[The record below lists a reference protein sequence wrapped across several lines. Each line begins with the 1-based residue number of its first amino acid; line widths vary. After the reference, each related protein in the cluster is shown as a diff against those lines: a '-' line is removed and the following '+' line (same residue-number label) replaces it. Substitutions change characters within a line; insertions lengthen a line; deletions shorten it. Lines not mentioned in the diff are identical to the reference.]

1 MALNCSEL
9 VLRTGYFAKAQQ
21 YADAGFSLVSIAL
34 KPAWF
39 LPKELTLYRWGCV
52 CPTEEI
58 LALKNEPE
66 KYIVRY
72 WQEVLSKINPEVALG
87 KLERIAD
94 DSKSNKLVLLCW
106 EAPDKFCHRH
116 EVARWLS
123 GLGLPCKE
131 FSAEDVA

>member
-1 MALNCSEL
+1 MQNLI
-9 VLRTGYFAKAQQ
+9 VRTGYFAKAQE
-21 YADAGFSLVSIAL
+21 YADAGFTLVSIAL

-39 LPKELTLYRWGCV
+39 LPKELTLYRWGRV

-58 LALKNEPE
+58 LALKDEPD
-66 KYIVRY
+66 KYTVRF
-72 WQEVLSKINPEVALG
+72 WQEVLCEINPAVAIG
-87 KLERIAD
+87 ELECIAD
-94 DSKSNKLVLLCW
+94 NSQSNKLVLLCW

-116 EVARWLS
+116 EVARWLC